1 MLEISNEAI
10 IINSLNFLLE
20 IMKKNTARHE
30 RIMISTILETIMEV
44 INSIAVTIAKIKKF
58 AGKPKR

>member
-10 IINSLNFLLE
+10 IINSLNFLLD
-20 IMKKNTARHE
+20 IMKKNIARHE
-30 RIMISTILETIMEV
+30 RIMISTTLETIMEV